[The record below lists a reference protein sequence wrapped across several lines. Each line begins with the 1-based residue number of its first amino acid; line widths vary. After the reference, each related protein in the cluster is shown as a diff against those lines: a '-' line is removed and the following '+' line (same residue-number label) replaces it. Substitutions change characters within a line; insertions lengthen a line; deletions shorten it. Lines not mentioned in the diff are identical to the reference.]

1 MLRGPTLASIPFFD
15 RKKVVA
21 LLDRLPTMDEASQ
34 VANDQ
39 VVTLLVSACV
49 LQEGFRLAS

>member
-21 LLDRLPTMDEASQ
+21 LLDRLPTMDEGSQ
-34 VANDQ
+34 VAKDQ
-39 VVTLLVSACV
+39 VLTLLGAPAFCKRD
-49 LQEGFRLAS
+49 FD